1 MVDRNADNGL
11 TGRSG
16 RENRLASEQ
25 TLISSLYLCLGERG
39 QEELHKRRPLLDLG
53 ESRYPRVLHAME
65 GEFKK
70 ERNETYEVFQ
80 LLSRK
85 HRFGES
91 LEQFHVVLSG
101 LAARCVFGALEA
113 RILRDVFIFHM
124 TNREAQN
131 ELCRTTK
138 TPEEALRIA
147 QSYERGDTYAKSYV
161 TTGGTAS
168 SSTAGGGISIK
179 SEPVGVIRGGY
190 RNSRGRR
197 RGQAHGRGSHR
208 GGGGGRERGFTNT
221 GDRRFYNC
229 DKPGFTREHK
239 HMNES
244 AARNVTCNFCRKIGH
259 FERTCR
265 AKKNSRSN
273 SSVGVIQE
281 QANQF
286 ESEETG
292 DEESQQ
298 KNSVGWVR

>member
-1 MVDRNADNGL
+1 
-11 TGRSG
+11 
-16 RENRLASEQ
+16 
-25 TLISSLYLCLGERG
+25 
-39 QEELHKRRPLLDLG
+39 
-53 ESRYPRVLHAME
+53 
-65 GEFKK
+65 
-70 ERNETYEVFQ
+70 
-80 LLSRK
+80 
-85 HRFGES
+85 
-91 LEQFHVVLSG
+91 
-101 LAARCVFGALEA
+101 
-113 RILRDVFIFHM
+113 M

-161 TTGGTAS
+161 TTGGTALS
-168 SSTAGGGISIK
+168 ITAGGGISTK

-197 RGQAHGRGSHR
+197 RGQAHGRGR
-208 GGGGGRERGFTNT
+208 IGGWVTNT
-221 GDRRFYNC
+221 GDRRCYNC
-229 DKPGFTREHK
+229 DKPGFTRE

-298 KNSVGWVR
+298 ENSVGWVNPVAEKRV